1 MLSSRC
7 NWMQKETKSKETGN
21 FLLDFIN
28 NTQSQHL
35 NAGFSCNQNGT
46 STAEDRKEQ
55 HNTSDESQNLRNH
68 NTLEADGIFGS
79 SDVIQL
85 DFGDSLNT
93 VMNSNLNLKDSLKA
107 FFDDLYTELIN
118 RFEGTINESLN
129 SLNSGKPLKKPIK
142 EAISNLLLAADLVD
156 ELINEDLNK
165 VEKELNREI
174 DMVGPLESEGYDSL
188 SARLTKHLNPDKM
201 LMRIEVVR
209 NAIRDQLET
218 MQEVRKKRI
227 IEQFENSYRRQ
238 FTESLPS
245 LKFPA
250 KKLSTEQGAF
260 ECKLTMACMQTKQS
274 SHYSDG
280 RIKLDNIDSFT
291 ERIKKEIGQVNL
303 MMGLYKELKIHCEKN
318 RGFFESLSK

>member
-1 MLSSRC
+1 
-7 NWMQKETKSKETGN
+7 MQKETKSKETGN

-35 NAGFSCNQNGT
+35 NAGFSSQ
-46 STAEDRKEQ
+46 SSVSASIDDRKEQ
-55 HNTSDESQNLRNH
+55 PNTCDESQQMRHH
-68 NTLEADGIFGS
+68 NTLEADGMFGS
-79 SDVIQL
+79 SEVSQL
-85 DFGDSLNT
+85 DFADSFNSGN
-93 VMNSNLNLKDSLKA
+93 NSNLNLRDNLKA

-142 EAISNLLLAADLVD
+142 EAISNLLLAADQVD

-165 VEKELNREI
+165 AEKELNREF
-174 DMVGPLESEGYDSL
+174 DSVGALESEGYDSL

-201 LMRIEVVR
+201 LARIEVAR
-209 NAIRDQLET
+209 NAIREQLEA
-218 MQEVRKKRI
+218 MQEMRKKRI

-250 KKLSTEQGAF
+250 SKLSTAQGEF
-260 ECKLTMACMQTKQS
+260 ECKLTMACMRTRQS
-274 SHYSDG
+274 SRFSDG
-280 RIKLDNIDSFT
+280 QIKLDNIESFT

-303 MMGLYKELKIHCEKN
+303 MLGLYKELKIHCEKN
-318 RGFFESLSK
+318 FGLFESLTK